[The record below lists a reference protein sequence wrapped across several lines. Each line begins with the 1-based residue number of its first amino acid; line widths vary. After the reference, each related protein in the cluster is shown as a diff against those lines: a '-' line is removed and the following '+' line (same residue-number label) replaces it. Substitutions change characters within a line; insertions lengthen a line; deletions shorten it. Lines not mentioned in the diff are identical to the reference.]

1 MIKKCPGCGATLQ
14 YSDENKVGF
23 SPKKDAKLCERCF
36 KLKNYNQ
43 KKIIDLKYSND
54 DIINLLNNNADNILF
69 ISDFLNLSQKVID
82 IYKSLNV
89 SNKTL
94 IINKTDYIPKSI
106 NKEKYINWIKHT
118 YKINSSVVLVSA
130 EKDYNIRVINN
141 LLLENKKNYIC
152 GFTNS
157 GKSSIINKLGLLNNK
172 NISILTSLMPNTT
185 LDIIKIKLDDNKY
198 IFDTPGF
205 ICKDEFDE
213 KLHPKKFL
221 KPVTLQLKPDE
232 AVSINNYIFI
242 KSDKENSLTFYMSND
257 LNIKK
262 TFNND
267 LEFVS
272 EFEVKDNSE
281 LFIDGYGFI
290 NIKKSCIVK
299 TNLDNQKIEIRTSM
313 F

>member
-14 YSDENKVGF
+14 YSDENKIGF

-36 KLKNYNQ
+36 KLKNYNK

-54 DIINLLNNNADNILF
+54 DIINLLNSNADNVLF
-69 ISDFLNLSQKVID
+69 ITDFLNLSQNVIN

-89 SNKTL
+89 DNKTL

-106 NKEKYINWIKHT
+106 NKEKYINWIKDT
-118 YKINSSVVLVSA
+118 YRISGSVVLASA

-172 NISILTSLMPNTT
+172 NTSILTSLMPNTT
-185 LDIIKIKLDDNKY
+185 LDIIKIKLGDNKY

-205 ICKDEFDE
+205 VSENEFDE

-221 KPVTLQLKPDE
+221 KPITLQLKPNDI
-232 AVSINNYIFI
+232 VSINNQIFI
-242 KSDKENSLTFYMSND
+242 KSDKDNSLTLYMSND

-262 TFNND
+262 VFNND
-267 LEFVS
+267 LSLDNKIEIN
-272 EFEVKDNSE
+272 DNSE
-281 LFIDGYGFI
+281 LLIDGYGFI
-290 NIKKSCIVK
+290 NIKKSCMVK

>member
-14 YSDENKVGF
+14 YSDENKIGF

-54 DIINLLNNNADNILF
+54 DIINLLNSNADNVLF
-69 ISDFLNLSQKVID
+69 ITDFLNLSQNVID
-82 IYKSLNV
+82 IYKSLKV
-89 SNKTL
+89 DNKTL

-106 NKEKYINWIKHT
+106 NKEKYINWIKDI
-118 YKINSSVVLVSA
+118 YRISGSVVLASA

-172 NISILTSLMPNTT
+172 NTSILTSLMPNTT
-185 LDIIKIKLDDNKY
+185 LDIIKIKLGDNKY

-205 ICKDEFDE
+205 VSENEFDE

-221 KPVTLQLKPDE
+221 KPITLQLKPNDI
-232 AVSINNYIFI
+232 VSINNQIFI
-242 KSDKENSLTFYMSND
+242 KSDKDNSLTFYMSND

-262 TFNND
+262 VFNND
-267 LEFVS
+267 LSLEN
-272 EFEVKDNSE
+272 KIKINDNSE
-281 LFIDGYGFI
+281 LLIDGYGFV
-290 NIKKSCIVK
+290 NIKKSCMVK

>member
-14 YSDENKVGF
+14 YSDENKIGF

-54 DIINLLNNNADNILF
+54 DIINLLNSNADNVLF
-69 ISDFLNLSQKVID
+69 ITDFLNLSQNVIN
-82 IYKSLNV
+82 IYKSLKV
-89 SNKTL
+89 DNKAL

-106 NKEKYINWIKHT
+106 NKEKYINWIKDI
-118 YKINSSVVLVSA
+118 YRISGSVVLASA

-172 NISILTSLMPNTT
+172 NTSILTSLMPNTT
-185 LDIIKIKLDDNKY
+185 LDIIKIKLGDNKY

-205 ICKDEFDE
+205 VSKNEFDE

-221 KPVTLQLKPDE
+221 KPITLQLKPNDI
-232 AVSINNYIFI
+232 VSINNQIFI
-242 KSDKENSLTFYMSND
+242 KSDKDNSLTFYMSND

-262 TFNND
+262 VFNND
-267 LEFVS
+267 LS
-272 EFEVKDNSE
+272 LDNKIKINDNSE
-281 LFIDGYGFI
+281 LLIDGYGFI
-290 NIKKSCIVK
+290 NIKKSCMVK

>member
-14 YSDENKVGF
+14 YSDENKIGF

-54 DIINLLNNNADNILF
+54 DIINLLNSNADNVLF
-69 ISDFLNLSQKVID
+69 ITDFLNLSQNVVD
-82 IYKSLNV
+82 IYKSLKV
-89 SNKTL
+89 DNKTL

-106 NKEKYINWIKHT
+106 NKEKYINWIKDT
-118 YKINSSVVLVSA
+118 YRISGSVVLTSA

-172 NISILTSLMPNTT
+172 NTSILTSLMPNTT
-185 LDIIKIKLDDNKY
+185 LDIIKIKLGDNKY

-205 ICKDEFDE
+205 VSENEFDE

-221 KPVTLQLKPDE
+221 KPITLQLKPNDI
-232 AVSINNYIFI
+232 VSINNQIFI
-242 KSDKENSLTFYMSND
+242 KSDKDNSLTFYMSND

-262 TFNND
+262 VFNND
-267 LEFVS
+267 LS
-272 EFEVKDNSE
+272 LDNKININDNSE
-281 LFIDGYGFI
+281 LLIDGYGFI
-290 NIKKSCIVK
+290 NIKKSCMVK